1 MGMLDDDWLLLFP
14 EATYQFVAAASR
26 SAGSV
31 FPIELKTLLARLDES
46 GLIATESSAKRR
58 TVNIWTG
65 SGTKRVIKLRRDA
78 VMPHASCIRE
88 FGEFGEGDSESDPYQ
103 HTYPFPSAGASSMN
117 GTGQGR
123 GPGTILSAI
132 PVIPFIPSVSAIE
145 DQLSDAEHP
154 YLRS

>member
-1 MGMLDDDWLLLFP
+1 MNP
-14 EATYQFVAAASR
+14 
-26 SAGSV
+26 GSSLR
-31 FPIELKTLLARLDES
+31 IRT
-46 GLIATESSAKRR
+46 AKRR

-88 FGEFGEGDSESDPYQ
+88 FGEFGEGDSESDAYQ

-117 GTGQGR
+117 GNGQGR

-145 DQLSDAEHP
+145 DQSSDAERHISAP
-154 YLRS
+154 RIVGGDCVDCGLALPTGRKYRCVACAAQAS